1 MEKNLMPRML
11 LLGIFLAFG
20 LVAFV
25 AGSLFAGEPEVQ
37 SKPSQNIKQR
47 KLAPSDSLAKLLRSS
62 DKKSS
67 TESKLTTKKKT
78 SRLKSAHHKF
88 KTWKSLSSRKTTVS
102 KKSAYNKSKSKSL
115 KKAIHHKAKPA
126 NKLASDKPKT
136 D

>member
-1 MEKNLMPRML
+1 MEKNVMPRML
-11 LLGIFLAFG
+11 LLGIFLALGF
-20 LVAFV
+20 VAFV

-37 SKPSQNIKQR
+37 SQPSQKLKQR
-47 KLAPSDSLAKLLRSS
+47 KLAPSDSLAKILRAS

-78 SRLKSAHHKF
+78 SRLKSTSHKLR
-88 KTWKSLSSRKTTVS
+88 TSKSLASHKSTAS

-115 KKAIHHKAKPA
+115 KKPAYHKIKPSK
-126 NKLASDKPKT
+126 KLVSDKRKT